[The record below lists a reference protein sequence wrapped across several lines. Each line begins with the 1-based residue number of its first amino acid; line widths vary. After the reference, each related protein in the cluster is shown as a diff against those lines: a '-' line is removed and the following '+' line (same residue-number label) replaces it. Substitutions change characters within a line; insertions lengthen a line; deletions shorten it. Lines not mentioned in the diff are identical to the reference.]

1 MRALGRRPK
10 GHEHARAESPSA
22 SKKRPGRAAKPAP
35 ASAAA
40 CRAPHP
46 SLPTAG
52 ACRFWELLRLASQ
65 FAKAAPRSRRITCV
79 QRAAKA
85 DRVVLPPTRRRAVK
99 RAPIRAPILP
109 SREKKRRRKAA
120 PSKLRMRLARPA
132 PCGVETNRQEKNR
145 FFLSAPPFARTLGLP
160 NRLAHRKPIFD
171 LPPSLPAF
179 GGLWEGGRG
188 GGKKSAVGQTAPPAP
203 PRLSSRQSRGETRRP
218 QRRTLRCPSNAV
230 AFRPKRRKRGPFRSF
245 CF

>member
-1 MRALGRRPK
+1 MFGRVSPKVDLRLGSRSPKGRAFITFVGLLGAYGDRQSAGRAPKPADFDGEPRRAKPPAPPSPPRGEPWGNNRCEKKNIKGKKNERVKMRALGRRPK

-40 CRAPHP
+40 CRATHP

-85 DRVVLPPTRRRAVK
+85 DRVVLPRTAAGRSNAPPSAPQFCQAV
-99 RAPIRAPILP
+99 R
-109 SREKKRRRKAA
+109 KKGTEAA
-120 PSKLRMRLARPA
+120 PSGLRMRLARPA
-132 PCGVETNRQEKNR
+132 PCGVEIIRQ
-145 FFLSAPPFARTLGLP
+145 
-160 NRLAHRKPIFD
+160 
-171 LPPSLPAF
+171 
-179 GGLWEGGRG
+179 
-188 GGKKSAVGQTAPPAP
+188 
-203 PRLSSRQSRGETRRP
+203 
-218 QRRTLRCPSNAV
+218 
-230 AFRPKRRKRGPFRSF
+230 
-245 CF
+245 

>member
-160 NRLAHRKPIFD
+160 HRLAPSAACSLTFRRAGPPRKLWD
-171 LPPSLPAF
+171 GGPSDA
-179 GGLWEGGRG
+179 G
-188 GGKKSAVGQTAPPAP
+188 AVGQ
-203 PRLSSRQSRGETRRP
+203 RRRP
-218 QRRTLRCPSNAV
+218 LRRARPRANLATKLAAQGRRPLRCPPNAV
-230 AFRPKRRKRGPFRSF
+230 AFRPKRRKRGPFEAF
-245 CF
+245 GF

>member
-22 SKKRPGRAAKPAP
+22 SKKRPGRAAKPVP

-46 SLPTAG
+46 ALPTAG

-85 DRVVLPPTRRRAVK
+85 DRVVLPRTAAGRSNAPPSAPQFCQAV
-99 RAPIRAPILP
+99 R
-109 SREKKRRRKAA
+109 KKGTEAA
-120 PSKLRMRLARPA
+120 PSGLRMRLARPA
-132 PCGVETNRQEKNR
+132 PCGVEIIRQEQNR
-145 FFLSAPPFARTLGLP
+145 FLLFLRPPLFDRTLGSP
-160 NRLAHRKPIFD
+160 HRLA
-171 LPPSLPAF
+171 PSAACSLTFRRA
-179 GGLWEGGRG
+179 G
-188 GGKKSAVGQTAPPAP
+188 P
-203 PRLSSRQSRGETRRP
+203 PRKLWDGGPSDAGAVRQRRRP
-218 QRRTLRCPSNAV
+218 LRRARPRANLATKLAAQGRRPLRCPPNAV
-230 AFRPKRRKRGPFRSF
+230 AFRPKRRKRGPFEAF
-245 CF
+245 GF